1 MKETILKR
9 ILKVLIV
16 VCILLVYLSLMMSD
30 IVTYASSDTGEENV
44 IFEAYFENE
53 NGERVSQI
61 EKSINSEDIR
71 LHIKVEVK
79 NEGYL
84 NGQLELRNA
93 NFKFKQEEI
102 EGVNEITD
110 NTIALKQINA
120 GETLDIQVGL
130 EVNLQEEVDLANFNQ
145 ENSIVLTGSYKNAMQ
160 KESSI
165 EKENKIKVALTAPYS
180 EEEEKVKLDTR
191 IITNKIYNINGENKR
206 IIQIAINSGLEKEG
220 YPIGQTKINIQAPE
234 GAEKVTVQERGTQA
248 TNGKDEWENDGE
260 SLKSEQNENGL
271 NIEINN
277 IQKDGKIYY
286 GREKQDKIIVTYVY
300 AEDMQLAGEI
310 KTKASIQIY
319 DEYGTILEKEVTNAI
334 TEESDEII
342 GYQITNEQNI
352 YKGKMYAKEEQE
364 YKSITSIDIRYPG
377 IEQNIKLNEGQ
388 AVYREE
394 IEGEI
399 HEEGAKLVYKTS
411 LINKEELLKV
421 IGDNGELVIKKTDGT
436 EISKINKEKI
446 DAEETEW
453 IKVTYPENQSEIV
466 IEINNAQNTGTIN
479 LLNQKAIK
487 QETLDRETLKMFN
500 NILVKG
506 TLQQTGNINE
516 RNIES
521 NISLQD
527 TQTKAK
533 LELNNSQLTAGTKNE
548 NVELKATLVTNEN
561 KYDLYKNPTIEIA
574 FPQEVKD
581 VTINSVNILYGTE
594 LAKQSEEVYQNEQGM
609 KVIKVQLAGEQT
621 KHTETG
627 LVEGANIVV
636 NCDVTVDNME
646 QNASSNIVMKYSNE
660 QNVQYDNN
668 GMSETTLNYIVKEEN
683 KEEQAVGAVSTEEVE
698 PQATDDP
705 ITVTKSISSGNGADI
720 YETQVQKYTIT
731 VKNNTDETISNITIE
746 DDIPAEMVYAESV
759 TNFGFKNNYTA
770 NENVT
775 KYIKIIETLEA
786 RKEMQIYYYI
796 RVRQSDEVIDKTVGT
811 KARAIVNTVTYE
823 SNLVQNTI
831 KHSKLQIDMV
841 TSADTTSEYLKGSQ
855 ITYKIV
861 LKNIT
866 NENLENLIVTNEIP
880 DGTSFIEAAN
890 MAYDEE
896 GGYYYVYHPEEPD
909 DDDEVIPPIELKEA
923 EYDSE
928 NQVVTWKVG
937 NLKAGEETAIYLII
951 KLDAVQG
958 EEERKVIGNKV
969 EVSIDGKEKYYSNLE
984 EVIALAS
991 PRCTIT
997 LESSIDDKYIYEGDE
1012 FEYIITATNNSVER
1026 QVEVDIIDNIP
1037 TGLIVKE
1044 VEYTLNDETQKLETN
1059 VISLVKDLKPGE
1071 TIRIVALVEADKLPS
1086 NVDELEVR
1094 NKVILRISEI
1104 GDTESNEI
1112 TKVIR
1117 RKNTET
1123 GEEPGEDEDE
1133 NPGEKPG
1140 EEIKENFNISGKAWI
1155 DLNRNGEMDSQEN
1168 TLQGITVELYD
1179 NNGNLAKDSNGNV
1192 ITTTTGSDGKYIL
1205 SNLSQ
1210 GNYIVIFRYD
1220 SRNYTLTEYK
1230 KSGVNEDVN
1239 SDVISTSLDGTT
1251 VATTDNL
1258 QITDKDI
1265 ININIGL
1272 VETSKFD
1279 LRLNKYIS
1287 AITVQGNRTTKKYG
1301 YNNTDFAK
1309 IEVDRKTINNSTV
1322 TIEYKISVTNEG
1334 EVAGYANKV
1343 VDYLS
1348 SDLNFNVQLNKDW
1361 VLENGQLVN
1370 SSLAEEIIN
1379 PGETKT
1385 LDLVL
1390 TKTLN
1395 EENLGT
1401 VTNTAE
1407 IMEDSNDNL
1416 IEDIDSTPGNKNTNE
1431 DDISTVSVIISVGT
1445 GRTILYT
1452 CLIITIIAILG
1463 IGIYLIREKVLMKKG
1478 GKDE

>member
-1 MKETILKR
+1 MKETVLKR

-53 NGERVSQI
+53 NGERTNQI

-220 YPIGQTKINIQAPE
+220 YPIGQTKINVQAPE
-234 GAEKVTVQERGTQA
+234 GAEEVTVQERGTQA

-286 GREKQDKIIVTYVY
+286 GREEQDKIIVTYVY
-300 AEDMQLAGEI
+300 AEDMQLEGEI

-342 GYQITNEQNI
+342 GYQIINEQNI

-364 YKSITSIDIRYPG
+364 YKNITSIDIRYPG

-394 IEGEI
+394 IEGEL

-421 IGDNGELVIKKTDGT
+421 IGDNGELVIKKKDGT

-500 NILVKG
+500 NIVVKG
-506 TLQQTGNINE
+506 TLQQTGNING

-533 LELNNSQLTAGTKNE
+533 LELSNSQLTAGTKNE

-574 FPQEVKD
+574 FPQEVTD

-636 NCDVTVDNME
+636 NCNVTVGDME
-646 QNASSNIVMKYSNE
+646 QNASSNIVMRYSNE

-683 KEEQAVGAVSTEEVE
+683 KEEQLVGATPIEEPE

-705 ITVTKSISSGNGADI
+705 ITVTKRVSSGNNTDI
-720 YETQVQKYTIT
+720 YERQLQKYIIT
-731 VKNNTDETISNITIE
+731 VKNNTDEAISNITVE
-746 DDIPAEMVYAESV
+746 DDIPSEMFYVESTEESGFNHIYETNESV
-759 TNFGFKNNYTA
+759 TT
-770 NENVT
+770 
-775 KYIKIIETLEA
+775 YIKNIDILEP
-786 RKEMQIYYYI
+786 EEEIVVCYWT
-796 RVRQSDEVIDKTVGT
+796 RVKQSDENIGKTVGT
-811 KARAIVNTVTYE
+811 KARAKINDITYE

-831 KHSKLQIDMV
+831 KESDLQIDV
-841 TSADTTSEYLKGSQ
+841 VAVSDIRSKYVKDDILK
-855 ITYKIV
+855 YKI
-861 LKNIT
+861 
-866 NENLENLIVTNEIP
+866 IVTNISDTNMEDIKVVNNIPEGTKFEFASKVNITTNEISE
-880 DGTSFIEAAN
+880 DTSGSN
-890 MAYDEE
+890 
-896 GGYYYVYHPEEPD
+896 
-909 DDDEVIPPIELKEA
+909 
-923 EYDSE
+923 YDSATNSIIWNIDSLDVEEQTILYFEIRLEAME
-928 NQVVTWKVG
+928 NDQVERIIPTKVYAQI
-937 NLKAGEETAIYLII
+937 N
-951 KLDAVQG
+951 
-958 EEERKVIGNKV
+958 N
-969 EVSIDGKEKYYSNLE
+969 EKIYYSNIE
-984 EVIALAS
+984 EMTQFENLS
-991 PRCTIT
+991 FTIIM
-997 LESSIDDKYIYEGDE
+997 ESSLYDKYIYEGDT
-1012 FEYIITATNNSVER
+1012 FEYIITVKNTSKTRTDV
-1026 QVEVDIIDNIP
+1026 VDVSDLIP
-1037 TGLIVKE
+1037 EGLYLEKVTYIV
-1044 VEYTLNDETQKLETN
+1044 NDEEKELLGSVIAISEELAPSETL
-1059 VISLVKDLKPGE
+1059 VIKIQVQAK
-1071 TIRIVALVEADKLPS
+1071 
-1086 NVDELEVR
+1086 ELEEGVEELEIK
-1094 NKVILRISEI
+1094 NKAQMSSAEI
-1104 GDTESNEI
+1104 GDVESNEI
-1112 TKVIR
+1112 VNIIR
-1117 RKNTET
+1117 RKEN
-1123 GEEPGEDEDE
+1123 PE
-1133 NPGEKPG
+1133 NPGEDPEDNPNDNPMEEPG
-1140 EEIKENFNISGKAWI
+1140 DSSEKYSISGTVWLDQNKDGVINA
-1155 DLNRNGEMDSQEN
+1155 QES
-1168 TLQGITVELYD
+1168 TIEGTTVELYNQNGEKVKD
-1179 NNGNLAKDSNGNV
+1179 NSGND
-1192 ITTTTGSDGKYIL
+1192 ITVVTGSDGKYML
-1205 SNLSQ
+1205 SNLPR

-1220 SRNYTLTEYK
+1220 NRSYILTEYK
-1230 KSGVNEDVN
+1230 KSGVDEEFN
-1239 SDVISTSLDGTT
+1239 SDVITT
-1251 VATTDNL
+1251 NLNGDVVATTDS
-1258 QITDKDI
+1258 IEI
-1265 ININIGL
+1265 INNDISGINMGL
-1272 VETSKFD
+1272 IESNKFD

-1287 AITVQGNRTTKKYG
+1287 TITVQGNGTTKKYG

-1309 IEVDRKTINNSTV
+1309 IEVNRKTINNSTV
-1322 TIEYKISVTNEG
+1322 TIEYKICVTNEG

-1343 VDYLS
+1343 VDYIS
-1348 SDLNFNVQLNKDW
+1348 SDLNFNAQSNKDW

-1370 SSLAEEIIN
+1370 SSLAGEIIN

-1390 TKTLN
+1390 TKMLN
-1395 EENLGT
+1395 EDNLGT

-1407 IMEDSNDNL
+1407 ILEDSNESL
-1416 IEDIDSTPGNKNTNE
+1416 LEDIDSTPGNKNTNE
-1431 DDISTVSVIISVGT
+1431 DDISTVSVVISVGT
-1445 GRTILYT
+1445 GKAIIYT
-1452 CLIITIIAILG
+1452 CLIITVIAILG
-1463 IGIYLIREKVLMKKG
+1463 IGIYLIKEKVLSLK
-1478 GKDE
+1478 ERR

>member
-1 MKETILKR
+1 MKETVLKR

-165 EKENKIKVALTAPYS
+165 EKENKIKIALTAPYS

-220 YPIGQTKINIQAPE
+220 YPIGQTKINVQAPE
-234 GAEKVTVQERGTQA
+234 GAEEVTVQERGTQA
-248 TNGKDEWENDGE
+248 TNGKDEWENDVE

-286 GREKQDKIIVTYVY
+286 GEGKQDKIIVTYVY
-300 AEDMQLAGEI
+300 AENMQLAGEI
-310 KTKASIQIY
+310 KIKASIQIY
-319 DEYGTILEKEVTNAI
+319 DEYGTILEKEVANAI

-342 GYQITNEQNI
+342 GYQIINEQNI

-364 YKSITSIDIRYPG
+364 YKNITSIDIRYPG

-394 IEGEI
+394 IEGEL

-500 NILVKG
+500 NIVVKG
-506 TLQQTGNINE
+506 TLQQTGNING

-636 NCDVTVDNME
+636 NCNVTVDNME

-668 GMSETTLNYIVKEEN
+668 GISETTLNYIVKEEN
-683 KEEQAVGAVSTEEVE
+683 KEEQQVGATPTAEVE
-698 PQATDDP
+698 PQATDEP

-731 VKNNTDETISNITIE
+731 VKNNTDQAISNI
-746 DDIPAEMVYAESV
+746 
-759 TNFGFKNNYTA
+759 
-770 NENVT
+770 
-775 KYIKIIETLEA
+775 
-786 RKEMQIYYYI
+786 
-796 RVRQSDEVIDKTVGT
+796 
-811 KARAIVNTVTYE
+811 
-823 SNLVQNTI
+823 
-831 KHSKLQIDMV
+831 
-841 TSADTTSEYLKGSQ
+841 
-855 ITYKIV
+855 
-861 LKNIT
+861 
-866 NENLENLIVTNEIP
+866 
-880 DGTSFIEAAN
+880 
-890 MAYDEE
+890 
-896 GGYYYVYHPEEPD
+896 
-909 DDDEVIPPIELKEA
+909 
-923 EYDSE
+923 
-928 NQVVTWKVG
+928 KV
-937 NLKAGEETAIYLII
+937 
-951 KLDAVQG
+951 
-958 EEERKVIGNKV
+958 
-969 EVSIDGKEKYYSNLE
+969 
-984 EVIALAS
+984 
-991 PRCTIT
+991 
-997 LESSIDDKYIYEGDE
+997 
-1012 FEYIITATNNSVER
+1012 
-1026 QVEVDIIDNIP
+1026 
-1037 TGLIVKE
+1037 
-1044 VEYTLNDETQKLETN
+1044 
-1059 VISLVKDLKPGE
+1059 
-1071 TIRIVALVEADKLPS
+1071 
-1086 NVDELEVR
+1086 
-1094 NKVILRISEI
+1094 
-1104 GDTESNEI
+1104 
-1112 TKVIR
+1112 
-1117 RKNTET
+1117 
-1123 GEEPGEDEDE
+1123 
-1133 NPGEKPG
+1133 
-1140 EEIKENFNISGKAWI
+1140 
-1155 DLNRNGEMDSQEN
+1155 
-1168 TLQGITVELYD
+1168 
-1179 NNGNLAKDSNGNV
+1179 
-1192 ITTTTGSDGKYIL
+1192 
-1205 SNLSQ
+1205 
-1210 GNYIVIFRYD
+1210 
-1220 SRNYTLTEYK
+1220 
-1230 KSGVNEDVN
+1230 
-1239 SDVISTSLDGTT
+1239 
-1251 VATTDNL
+1251 
-1258 QITDKDI
+1258 
-1265 ININIGL
+1265 
-1272 VETSKFD
+1272 
-1279 LRLNKYIS
+1279 
-1287 AITVQGNRTTKKYG
+1287 
-1301 YNNTDFAK
+1301 
-1309 IEVDRKTINNSTV
+1309 
-1322 TIEYKISVTNEG
+1322 
-1334 EVAGYANKV
+1334 
-1343 VDYLS
+1343 
-1348 SDLNFNVQLNKDW
+1348 
-1361 VLENGQLVN
+1361 
-1370 SSLAEEIIN
+1370 
-1379 PGETKT
+1379 
-1385 LDLVL
+1385 
-1390 TKTLN
+1390 
-1395 EENLGT
+1395 
-1401 VTNTAE
+1401 
-1407 IMEDSNDNL
+1407 
-1416 IEDIDSTPGNKNTNE
+1416 
-1431 DDISTVSVIISVGT
+1431 
-1445 GRTILYT
+1445 
-1452 CLIITIIAILG
+1452 
-1463 IGIYLIREKVLMKKG
+1463 
-1478 GKDE
+1478 

>member
-16 VCILLVYLSLMMSD
+16 ICILLVYLSLMMSD

-220 YPIGQTKINIQAPE
+220 FPIGQTKINVQAPE
-234 GAEKVTVQERGTQA
+234 GAEEVTVQERGTQA

-286 GREKQDKIIVTYVY
+286 GEGKQDKIIVTYVY

-377 IEQNIKLNEGQ
+377 IEQNIKLNEGY
-388 AVYREE
+388 AVYRQEV
-394 IEGEI
+394 EGEV
-399 HEEGAKLVYKTS
+399 HEEEAKLVYKTS

-446 DAEETEW
+446 SAEETEW
-453 IKVTYPENQSEIV
+453 IKVTYPENQSEIM

-487 QETLDRETLKMFN
+487 QETLDRDTLKMYN
-500 NILVKG
+500 NIVVKG
-506 TLQQTGNINE
+506 TLQQTGNING
-516 RNIES
+516 RDIES

-533 LELNNSQLTAGTKNE
+533 LEVNNAQLTAGMKNE
-548 NVELKATLVTNEN
+548 NIELKATLVTNEN
-561 KYDLYKNPTIEIA
+561 KYDLYKNPAIEIA
-574 FPQEVKD
+574 FPQEVTD

-594 LAKQSEEVYQNEQGM
+594 LAKQSEEVYENAQGM

-636 NCDVTVDNME
+636 NCNVTVGDME
-646 QNASSNIVMKYSNE
+646 QNASSNIVMRYSNE

-668 GMSETTLNYIVKEEN
+668 GISETTLNYIVKEEN
-683 KEEQAVGAVSTEEVE
+683 KEEQAVGAVPTEEVE

-705 ITVTKSISSGNGADI
+705 ITVTKRVSSGNGEDI
-720 YETQVQKYTIT
+720 YERQLQKYIIT
-731 VKNNTDETISNITIE
+731 VKNNTNETITDMILE
-746 DDIPAEMVYAESV
+746 DDIPDELVYAESKDENGFNHIYE
-759 TNFGFKNNYTA
+759 TNESVKMYVKN
-770 NENVT
+770 
-775 KYIKIIETLEA
+775 IETLEGG
-786 RKEMQIYYYI
+786 EETVICYWT
-796 RVRQSDEVIDKTVGT
+796 RVKQSDENIGKTVGT
-811 KARAIVNTVTYE
+811 KARVKINDITYE
-823 SNLVQNTI
+823 SNLVENTI
-831 KHSKLQIDMV
+831 KESNLQIDV
-841 TSADTTSEYLKGSQ
+841 VAVSDTRSKYVKNDILK
-855 ITYKIV
+855 YKI
-861 LKNIT
+861 
-866 NENLENLIVTNEIP
+866 IVTNISNTEMENIKVVNNIP
-880 DGTSFIEAAN
+880 EGTKF
-890 MAYDEE
+890 
-896 GGYYYVYHPEEPD
+896 
-909 DDDEVIPPIELKEA
+909 ELASVVNITTNDISEDTSSSN
-923 EYDSE
+923 YDSTT
-928 NQVVTWKVG
+928 NTVTWNIDSLKV
-937 NLKAGEETAIYLII
+937 EEQTILYLEI
-951 KLDAVQG
+951 KLEAMESDQV
-958 EEERKVIGNKV
+958 EKIIPTKVYAQVNNNEI
-969 EVSIDGKEKYYSNLE
+969 YYSNIE
-984 EVIALAS
+984 EMTQFESLNF
-991 PRCTIT
+991 TIVMQ
-997 LESSIDDKYIYEGDE
+997 SSVNDKYLYEGDV
-1012 FEYIITATNNSVER
+1012 FEYIITVKNTSKTRTDIVDVE
-1026 QVEVDIIDNIP
+1026 DILP
-1037 TGLIVKE
+1037 EGLYLEKVTYIIKGEEKE
-1044 VEYTLNDETQKLETN
+1044 LVGS
-1059 VISLVKDLKPGE
+1059 VISFSEELAPNETLVIKIQVK
-1071 TIRIVALVEADKLPS
+1071 AK
-1086 NVDELEVR
+1086 ELEEGTNELEIR
-1094 NKVILRISEI
+1094 NKAQMSSAEI
-1104 GDTESNEI
+1104 GDMDSNEI
-1112 TKVIR
+1112 VNIIR
-1117 RKNTET
+1117 RKENQ
-1123 GEEPGEDEDE
+1123 EEPGKDSDDNQDD
-1133 NPGEKPG
+1133 NPLEEPG
-1140 EEIKENFNISGKAWI
+1140 DNSKKYSISGTVWI
-1155 DLNRNGEMDSQEN
+1155 DKNVDGSISAQED
-1168 TLQGITVELYD
+1168 TLQGVKVELYSANGEKFKD
-1179 NNGNLAKDSNGNV
+1179 DNGND
-1192 ITTTTGSDGKYIL
+1192 ITSITGSDGKYTL
-1205 SNLSQ
+1205 GNLPQ
-1210 GNYIVIFRYD
+1210 GSYIVIFRYD
-1220 SRNYTLTEYK
+1220 NRKYMLTEYK
-1230 KSGVNEDVN
+1230 KMGVNEEFN
-1239 SDVISTSLDGTT
+1239 SDVISTNLGTEV
-1251 VATTDNL
+1251 VATTDN
-1258 QITDKDI
+1258 IEVINNDI
-1265 ININIGL
+1265 SGINMGL
-1272 VETSKFD
+1272 LESSKFD

-1287 AITVQGNRTTKKYG
+1287 AITVQGNGITKKYG
-1301 YNNTDFAK
+1301 YNNTNFAK
-1309 IEVDRKTINNSTV
+1309 IEVDRKTINNTTV

-1334 EVAGYANKV
+1334 EIAGYANKV
-1343 VDYLS
+1343 VDYIS
-1348 SDLNFNVQLNKDW
+1348 PDLNFNAQENKGW
-1361 VLENGQLVN
+1361 ILENGQLVN
-1370 SSLAEEIIN
+1370 SSLSEEIIN

-1395 EENLGT
+1395 ENSLGT

-1407 IMEDSNDNL
+1407 ILEDSNDSL
-1416 IEDIDSTPGNKNTNE
+1416 VEDIDSTPGNKNANE

-1445 GRTILYT
+1445 GRAILYT

-1463 IGIYLIREKVLMKKG
+1463 IGICLIREKVLKMEG
-1478 GKDE
+1478 RR